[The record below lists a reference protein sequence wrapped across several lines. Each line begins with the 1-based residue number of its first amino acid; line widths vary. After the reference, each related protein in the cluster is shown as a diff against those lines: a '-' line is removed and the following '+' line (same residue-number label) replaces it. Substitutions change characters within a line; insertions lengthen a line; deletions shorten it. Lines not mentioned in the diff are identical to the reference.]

1 MAKRIFFPM
10 APTLPSI
17 FSTEANMKRARRY
30 AAMAVYTVLFV
41 ALAPLAIVKILLDS
55 FFEFC
60 IDQLDF
66 LEAVADDE

>member
-1 MAKRIFFPM
+1 
-10 APTLPSI
+10 
-17 FSTEANMKRARRY
+17 MKRARRY

-66 LEAVADDE
+66 LEAIADDE

>member
-1 MAKRIFFPM
+1 
-10 APTLPSI
+10 
-17 FSTEANMKRARRY
+17 MKLLGRY

-41 ALAPLAIVKILLDS
+41 ALAPLAIVKIVIDS

-66 LEAVADDE
+66 LEAIADDE

>member
-1 MAKRIFFPM
+1 
-10 APTLPSI
+10 
-17 FSTEANMKRARRY
+17 MKRARRY
-30 AAMAVYTVLFV
+30 AARAVYTVLFV

>member
-1 MAKRIFFPM
+1 
-10 APTLPSI
+10 
-17 FSTEANMKRARRY
+17 MKRARRLV
-30 AAMAVYTVLFV
+30 AMAVYTVLFV
-41 ALAPLAIVKILLDS
+41 ALAPFAVVKIILDS